1 MDGVG
6 DQGAVEIASIAP
18 GNTPGNTSTQQR
30 VGAEQANVE
39 VAPADPHFAEILRI
53 ADDAIISVNAGQFI
67 TMFNRGAERIF
78 GYQAEEMIGRPLES
92 LLPDR
97 FRHDHSAHI
106 SDFTAAPDAARVMAK
121 RSEIYGRRKDGTEF
135 PAEASISKLLQETG
149 LVFTVILRDI
159 SSRKAAEVALRK
171 AHDEMEIRVRERT
184 AELSEMNRQLL
195 RQAKE
200 LARSNAD
207 LEQFAFVASHDLQE
221 PLRMIASYTQLLGK
235 RYRGRIDADAD
246 DFMKYIVDGALRMQH
261 LINDLLAFSRV
272 GTRGKEFEPTDLAA
286 AMQQVFANL
295 KAGIGESGAL
305 IHVDPLPTV
314 WADATQMV
322 LLLQNLVSNAI
333 KFRSAAPPAIDI
345 SALRGDGE
353 WQIVVADQG
362 IGIEPIYAE
371 RIFVI
376 FQRLHTATE
385 YPGTGIGLAIC
396 KKIVERHGGRIWVTS
411 EPGRGSSFTFTVAD
425 REEIEH
431 ESATTAG

>member
-18 GNTPGNTSTQQR
+18 GNTSTQR
-30 VGAEQANVE
+30 RAGAEQANVA

-333 KFRSAAPPAIDI
+333 KFRRAASPAIEI
-345 SALRGDGE
+345 AARRGDGE

>member
-18 GNTPGNTSTQQR
+18 GNTSTQR
-30 VGAEQANVE
+30 RAGAEQANVA

-53 ADDAIISVNAGQFI
+53 ADDAIISVNAGQLI

-97 FRHDHSAHI
+97 FRHDHSAYI
-106 SDFTAAPDAARVMAK
+106 TDFAVAPDTARVMAK

-159 SSRKAAEVALRK
+159 SARKAAEVALRK
-171 AHDEMEIRVRERT
+171 AHDELEIRVRERT
-184 AELSEMNRQLL
+184 AELSDMNRQLV

-272 GTRGKEFEPTDLAA
+272 GTRGKEFELTDLAA

-295 KAGIGESGAL
+295 KAGIGESGAV

-411 EPGRGSSFTFTVAD
+411 EPGRGSSFNFTVAD
-425 REEIEH
+425 REGIEH
-431 ESATTAG
+431 ESATTSG